1 MKKQQVSEIISMG
14 WPIAA
19 EMILIALLSNANQY
33 IWNSFSADAVA
44 TIGSCNQVFS
54 LAANAYGIISV
65 GGSILLAPALG
76 ANRKREI
83 PQLIITL
90 IMLTIG
96 AGIFFGVLGL
106 FGIPLC
112 IRVLHI
118 PAELLRMT
126 RQYLMVVLGLSVF
139 QGMLTTLTAV
149 FRSMGRMKLVMVN
162 DVLVN
167 LATLLF
173 NAGVLYL
180 IPRNQQSILL
190 YAMNSIYS
198 QLIGCL
204 VLLLILNKEGYF
216 DGQLNMSRIGKS
228 CRAQLFRILR
238 FGVPAGMEGIVYLI
252 GQVIVVG
259 FVGMLGKDAMIVR
272 AYVLTVT
279 TYMGVMVNVMTT
291 ISYPMVGT
299 AVGRGDPLEVTVT
312 SRRMVHWSLAG
323 TVVCCVIF
331 GLISYPFLRLYTQDD
346 GLLRMAMQLVGVNVV
361 FYLGQS
367 LAGPWMAVMKAVG
380 EVKYVFWISVA
391 GMAANLAVS
400 YMLGIAAGFGLIGI
414 WMGYL
419 SDFAIKTVCC
429 EIRFRKGAWKNLR
442 IV

>member
-1 MKKQQVSEIISMG
+1 MG

-96 AGIFFGVLGL
+96 AGIFFSVLGL

-118 PAELLRMT
+118 PAELLQMT

-180 IPRNQQSILL
+180 IPRNQQTMLL

-204 VLLLILNKEGYF
+204 VLLLILK
-216 DGQLNMSRIGKS
+216 
-228 CRAQLFRILR
+228 
-238 FGVPAGMEGIVYLI
+238 
-252 GQVIVVG
+252 
-259 FVGMLGKDAMIVR
+259 
-272 AYVLTVT
+272 
-279 TYMGVMVNVMTT
+279 
-291 ISYPMVGT
+291 
-299 AVGRGDPLEVTVT
+299 
-312 SRRMVHWSLAG
+312 
-323 TVVCCVIF
+323 
-331 GLISYPFLRLYTQDD
+331 
-346 GLLRMAMQLVGVNVV
+346 
-361 FYLGQS
+361 
-367 LAGPWMAVMKAVG
+367 
-380 EVKYVFWISVA
+380 
-391 GMAANLAVS
+391 
-400 YMLGIAAGFGLIGI
+400 
-414 WMGYL
+414 
-419 SDFAIKTVCC
+419 
-429 EIRFRKGAWKNLR
+429 
-442 IV
+442 

>member
-1 MKKQQVSEIISMG
+1 MG

-96 AGIFFGVLGL
+96 AGIFFSVLGL

-126 RQYLMVVLGLSVF
+126 R

-180 IPRNQQSILL
+180 IPRNQQTMLL

-204 VLLLILNKEGYF
+204 VLLLILK
-216 DGQLNMSRIGKS
+216 
-228 CRAQLFRILR
+228 
-238 FGVPAGMEGIVYLI
+238 
-252 GQVIVVG
+252 
-259 FVGMLGKDAMIVR
+259 
-272 AYVLTVT
+272 
-279 TYMGVMVNVMTT
+279 
-291 ISYPMVGT
+291 
-299 AVGRGDPLEVTVT
+299 
-312 SRRMVHWSLAG
+312 
-323 TVVCCVIF
+323 
-331 GLISYPFLRLYTQDD
+331 
-346 GLLRMAMQLVGVNVV
+346 
-361 FYLGQS
+361 
-367 LAGPWMAVMKAVG
+367 
-380 EVKYVFWISVA
+380 
-391 GMAANLAVS
+391 
-400 YMLGIAAGFGLIGI
+400 
-414 WMGYL
+414 
-419 SDFAIKTVCC
+419 
-429 EIRFRKGAWKNLR
+429 
-442 IV
+442 